1 MIQPVSED
9 QHLAIWEDW
18 NSGGGPKYPHEKV
31 VQFCFRNYPAEVRS
45 RTHVLD
51 LGCGGGVH
59 TLFLAAEGFQVTACD
74 ISENGV
80 RCTREGLR
88 KRGLT
93 ADVSVCAM
101 QNIAYPPQSFDLVL
115 CIATLG
121 AAGPEAARG
130 ALDRLAAVCKP
141 GAKAFFLFEA
151 DDDFHGIDNDQKV
164 YGYSRAEVEGL
175 FLTRFSN
182 VWIDEHTSTYQNGRL
197 FQKDWLVTI
206 FF

>member
-1 MIQPVSED
+1 MNQPTITD
-9 QHLAIWEDW
+9 KHLATWEGW

-31 VQFCFRNYPAEVRS
+31 VQFCFRNYPAAVRAQ
-45 RTHVLD
+45 THALD

-80 RCTREGLR
+80 QCTRAALEA
-88 KRGLT
+88 RGLK

-101 QNIAYPPQSFDLVL
+101 QDISYPPQSFDLVL

-121 AAGPEAARG
+121 AAGMEAARG
-130 ALDRLAAVCKP
+130 ALDRLGAICKP

-151 DDDFHGIDNDQKV
+151 DDDFHGLENELNV
-164 YGYSRAEVEGL
+164 HGFSRAEVEGL
-175 FLTRFSN
+175 FLPRFSK

-197 FQKDWLVTI
+197 FQKDWLVTV